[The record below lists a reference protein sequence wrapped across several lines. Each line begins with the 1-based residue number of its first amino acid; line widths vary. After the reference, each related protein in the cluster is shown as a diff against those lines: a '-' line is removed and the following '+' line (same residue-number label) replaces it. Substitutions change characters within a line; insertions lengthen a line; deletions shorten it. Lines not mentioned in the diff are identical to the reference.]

1 MTLKT
6 FSSKYLNDLVFQ
18 AKLSPRLRQHGNI
31 HLEYDDPC
39 QRLFNAIEPE
49 SYIRPHCHGVETL
62 FVVQGLM
69 ALVLFSEEGGIEQ
82 IQRLAPQSR
91 ASRKDEAV
99 GAEIPS
105 GRWHTVVSLESDSV
119 LLEVKAGPFNPNA
132 PKIFAPWAPAE
143 GSAEVVDY
151 LKNLVLKVNNA

>member
-1 MTLKT
+1 MTVKI
-6 FSSKYLNDLVFQ
+6 FSSEYLNDLVFQ
-18 AKLSPRLRQHGNI
+18 AKLSPRLRQHSNI

-69 ALVLFSEEGGIEQ
+69 ALMVFSEEGDIEQ
-82 IQRLAPQSR
+82 IQRLVPESR
-91 ASRKDEAV
+91 ASRKDDAV
-99 GAEIPS
+99 GVEVPS
-105 GRWHTVVSLESDSV
+105 GKWHTVVSLASGSV
-119 LLEVKAGPFNPNA
+119 LLEAKAGPFNPDV

-143 GSAEVVDY
+143 GSVEGANY
-151 LKNLVLKVNNA
+151 LNKLMLKVN